1 MAVDNATEQKARVL
15 VVEDDRDIREALT
28 TILEMRGYNAT
39 SAGNGKEALEYLES
53 GPTPDLIILDLSM
66 PVMGGR
72 EFRSKQL
79 MNPQI
84 KHIPVVVVSA
94 LSDQIDV
101 DADAIMVKPVDLD
114 GLLTTVTAILR
125 SHKDGRSD

>member
-15 VVEDDRDIREALT
+15 VVEDDLDIREALT

>member
-39 SAGNGKEALEYLES
+39 SAGTGKEALEYLES